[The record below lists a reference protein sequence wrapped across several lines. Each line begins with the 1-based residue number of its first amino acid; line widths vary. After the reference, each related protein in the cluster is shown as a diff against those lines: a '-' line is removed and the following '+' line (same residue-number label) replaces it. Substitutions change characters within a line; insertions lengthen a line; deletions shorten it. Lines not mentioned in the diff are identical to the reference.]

1 MTRQANVVGA
11 GYLVAATTVF
21 NFGDTFVKLL
31 SEQIPIFQVIALRN
45 GITALLIAIAWAF
58 RGSMIRSRD
67 LFDRGVLLRSALD
80 TVTTLLYLY
89 GVSQLPLAN
98 AAALLFA
105 SPLLATLLAG
115 LLLGERVG
123 LARWG
128 AVALGF
134 VGVLLVVQ
142 PDEQGWRPAALFPLA
157 AACTMAVADIVT
169 RRIRPDVGAPA
180 IVATNVVSVAL
191 AATAFAAFAWSPLPT
206 QAGSHLTLAALA
218 LLAGYLTYVL
228 AFRRGEVSF
237 VAPFKYAGLPA
248 AMVFGWL
255 AWSQWPTPLV
265 LVGSALIVAA
275 GLLVLA
281 GERRGVA

>member
-58 RGSMIRSRD
+58 RGSMIRPRD

-157 AACTMAVADIVT
+157 AAFTMAMADIVT

-191 AATAFAAFAWSPLPT
+191 ASTAFAVFAWSPLPT

-265 LVGSALIVAA
+265 LVGSSLIVAA

-281 GERRGVA
+281 GERRVAD

>member
-1 MTRQANVVGA
+1 MNRQANVVGA

-31 SEQIPIFQVIALRN
+31 SEHIPIFQVIALRN
-45 GITALLIAIAWAF
+45 GITALLIAIAWSF
-58 RGSMIRSRD
+58 RRSMIRPRD
-67 LFDRGVLLRSALD
+67 LVDRGVLLRSGLD

-123 LARWG
+123 WARWG

-142 PDEQGWRPAALFPLA
+142 PDDDGWRPAALFPLA

-191 AATAFAAFAWSPLPT
+191 AATAFAVFAWSPLPT
-206 QAGSHLTLAALA
+206 QAGSHLTLAAVA

-248 AMVFGWL
+248 AMILGWL
-255 AWSQWPTPLV
+255 AWSYWPTPLV
-265 LVGSALIVAA
+265 LAGSGLIVAA

-281 GERRGVA
+281 AERRPAG

>member
-1 MTRQANVVGA
+1 MTAKANVLGA

-45 GITALLIAIAWAF
+45 GLTALLIAVAWAF
-58 RGSMIRSRD
+58 HRSLIRPRD
-67 LFDRGVLLRSALD
+67 LVDPGVLLRSGLD

-105 SPLLATLLAG
+105 SPLLATMLAG
-115 LLLGERVG
+115 VMLGERVG
-123 LARWG
+123 WARWI

-142 PDEQGWRPAALFPLA
+142 PDDSGWQPAALFPLA

-169 RRIRPDVGAPA
+169 RRIRPHVGAPA

-191 AATAFAAFAWSPLPT
+191 AGLAFAVFSWTPLPA

-248 AMVFGWL
+248 AMLFGWF
-255 AWSQWPTPLV
+255 AWGHWPTPPVML
-265 LVGSALIVAA
+265 GSALIVAA

-281 GERRGVA
+281 GERRVTG

>member
-1 MTRQANVVGA
+1 MTRQANVAGA

-21 NFGDTFVKLL
+21 NLGDTFVKLL
-31 SEQIPIFQVIALRN
+31 SEHISIFQVIALRN
-45 GITALLIAIAWAF
+45 GVTILLIALAWGL
-58 RGSMIRSRD
+58 RRSLIRPRD
-67 LFDRGVLLRSALD
+67 LVDRGVLLRSGLD

-89 GVSQLPLAN
+89 GVSLLPLAN

-115 LLLGERVG
+115 LVLEERVG
-123 LARWG
+123 WARWG

-142 PDEQGWRPAALFPLA
+142 PDEQGWRPAALYPLA
-157 AACTMAVADIVT
+157 AAFTMAMADIVT
-169 RRIRPDVGAPA
+169 RRIRPGVGAPA
-180 IVATNVVSVAL
+180 IVATNVVSVAV
-191 AATAFAAFAWSPLPT
+191 AASAFAVFAWSPLPP
-206 QAGSHLTLAALA
+206 QAGPHLTLAAVA

-248 AMVFGWL
+248 AMVLGWL
-255 AWSQWPTPLV
+255 AWSHWPTPLV
-265 LVGSALIVAA
+265 LLGSALIVAA

-281 GERRGVA
+281 TERRTSG

>member
-45 GITALLIAIAWAF
+45 GVTALLIGIAWAV
-58 RGSMIRSRD
+58 RGSMIRPRD
-67 LFDRGVLLRSALD
+67 LIDRGVLLRSALD

-105 SPLLATLLAG
+105 SPLLATMLAG

-123 LARWG
+123 WARWG

-134 VGVLLVVQ
+134 AGVLLVVQ
-142 PDEQGWRPAALFPLA
+142 PDEQGWRAAALFPLA
-157 AACTMAVADIVT
+157 AAFTMAMADIVT
-169 RRIRPDVGAPA
+169 RRIRADVGAPA

-191 AATAFAAFAWSPLPT
+191 AASAFAVFDWSPLPSE
-206 QAGSHLTLAALA
+206 AGSHLALAALA

-248 AMVFGWL
+248 AMAFGWL
-255 AWSQWPTPLV
+255 AWSHWPTPLV
-265 LVGSALIVAA
+265 LAGSVLIVAA

-281 GERRGVA
+281 SERRPAG